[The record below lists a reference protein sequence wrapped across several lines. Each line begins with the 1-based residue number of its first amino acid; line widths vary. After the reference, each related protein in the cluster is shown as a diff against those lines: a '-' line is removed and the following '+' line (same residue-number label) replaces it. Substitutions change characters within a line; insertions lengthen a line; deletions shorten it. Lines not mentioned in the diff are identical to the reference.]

1 MDHKII
7 IGLLV
12 VVLIILLIISHSQ
25 RKIRDSQNLA
35 TAQLRVIKSR
45 IDTLNDLAKDA
56 MTTKKS
62 DENYEQ
68 LQEDYGIFDCDPP
81 YVCDT
86 KKSYT
91 QIARAC
97 APIKSKDCAIQ
108 KFKEQTLPTIKSKL
122 PWSTMK
128 KYGFLAITEIPGA
141 KGKVCS
147 YLGKGRDGIVD
158 LKRWVQSNIDTIF
171 DKIRSKFNFLDNIG
185 VPSSVIDFVID
196 FVKKQVDEPLAG
208 VIEKYLLENVKALY
222 TNKSL
227 GCPPL
232 PEPTLN
238 QIQQDLKQAVANDPD
253 LVGLPD

>member
-12 VVLIILLIISHSQ
+12 VVLIILLFISQSQ
-25 RKIRDSQNLA
+25 KKLRDSQNLA

-45 IDTLNDLAKDA
+45 IDTLTELSKDA
-56 MTTKKS
+56 LTKKT

-68 LQEDYGIFDCDPP
+68 LQENYGIFDCDPP
-81 YVCDT
+81 YVCNT
-86 KKSYT
+86 KNTYL

-141 KGKVCS
+141 KDKVCS
-147 YLGKGRDGIVD
+147 YLGKGKDGIVD

-171 DKIRSKFNFLDNIG
+171 DKIRSKFNFLGNIG
-185 VPSSVIDFVID
+185 VPPSVIDFVID

-208 VIEKYLLENVKALY
+208 VMEKYLLENVKALY

-253 LVGLPD
+253 LSDLPD